1 MHRLR
6 FKENLQANGISA
18 SALRDRLQR
27 LHEELK
33 EIGQGDLDT
42 SQLDPYCQELIKP
55 SFIRH
60 KDKGVQAL
68 VACNLADILRLY
80 APNAPFSQ
88 AEIKILFRFLLA
100 QLVSPSAGLANADHP
115 LYKEAVYVL
124 DSLSTVKSVVLICD
138 LPSAG
143 DLITEYFQKLWALIT
158 EKLAKNVELA
168 VIDVLVQLIDECVT
182 IPQPVVE
189 LLMSA
194 YSQDPHSPTYMA
206 STSICQATQDRLQ
219 KHVARYFSESFLET
233 LESNDDD
240 DEDDKVIALEQ
251 FHQQIVNVA
260 GGCTI
265 VAH

>member
-88 AEIKILFRFLLA
+88 AEIKIL
-100 QLVSPSAGLANADHP
+100 
-115 LYKEAVYVL
+115 
-124 DSLSTVKSVVLICD
+124 SLIH
-138 LPSAG
+138 
-143 DLITEYFQKLWALIT
+143 I
-158 EKLAKNVELA
+158 
-168 VIDVLVQLIDECVT
+168 
-182 IPQPVVE
+182 
-189 LLMSA
+189 
-194 YSQDPHSPTYMA
+194 
-206 STSICQATQDRLQ
+206 
-219 KHVARYFSESFLET
+219 
-233 LESNDDD
+233 
-240 DEDDKVIALEQ
+240 
-251 FHQQIVNVA
+251 
-260 GGCTI
+260 
-265 VAH
+265 

>member
-6 FKENLQANGISA
+6 FKENLQANGMSA

-189 LLMSA
+189 LLMN
-194 YSQDPHSPTYMA
+194 
-206 STSICQATQDRLQ
+206 L
-219 KHVARYFSESFLET
+219 
-233 LESNDDD
+233 
-240 DEDDKVIALEQ
+240 
-251 FHQQIVNVA
+251 
-260 GGCTI
+260 
-265 VAH
+265 